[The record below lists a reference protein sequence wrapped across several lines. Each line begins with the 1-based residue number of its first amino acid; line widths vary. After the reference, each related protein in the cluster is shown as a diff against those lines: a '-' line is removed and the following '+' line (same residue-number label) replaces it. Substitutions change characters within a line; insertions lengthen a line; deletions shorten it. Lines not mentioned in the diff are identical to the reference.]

1 MKPYALAWTRVLGAF
16 ALAASTA
23 FAQGGLFRGAGGL
36 PMPPGSATGPG
47 GSQPTPQNQGRGSAS
62 ERESAPRPGSVPAIL
77 FSEERWE
84 FWWEFNHDA
93 YVNLRPSLLNAP
105 SGGAAPAFAPFDA
118 DARGRILV
126 PALVEL
132 LRDKDEVVR
141 SAATLALARLQDPSV
156 LPYLANAAVGDPSL
170 PVRNNALI
178 ALGISRIPKAVERLK
193 LTMFD
198 ETAPDESRVFAAV
211 SLGMNGSPEGSA
223 TLRSAL
229 VVGNESALP
238 YTVRLAA
245 TWALGLA
252 GDPGNAPFLRNLV
265 NAKGLDETA
274 HALAIEAIG
283 RVGDRAANATLVGA
297 LESAHSVV
305 RRSAAIVLGV
315 VGRPEDADV
324 VRALE
329 HALDAD
335 PDQTVRSFAALSL
348 GRIAG
353 IGAPAIVERLRARF
367 KTETARQRSFLA
379 LALGIS
385 GYQAAGTEL
394 MAAFRDEG
402 SESLRGAYATALA
415 LLDQKE
421 AVPELRAAF
430 RKEKSPDLRGYLA
443 YALGRLGD
451 VEVANDLRLIL
462 AQQNSPQLLYW
473 SAVALGLLGDRP
485 AQQFLEEECRKGG
498 VDQVTRGSW
507 LYALGSIGD
516 QTAAPFLI
524 ETAKSQKE
532 TAFMRALATAAL
544 GMLADEDRAP
554 LTAAFSRDHNY
565 TMSLAFVPELYYL
578 F

>member
-1 MKPYALAWTRVLGAF
+1 MLRSTLACARVFGAF
-16 ALAASTA
+16 ALAATTA

-36 PMPPGSATGPG
+36 PQPPGPPSGPG
-47 GSQPTPQNQGRGSAS
+47 TSSPNAQNQGRQSVN
-62 ERESAPRPGSVPAIL
+62 EREAAPRPGSVPAIL

-105 SGGAAPAFAPFDA
+105 SSANSPPFSPFDA
-118 DARGRILV
+118 DGRGKILV
-126 PALVEL
+126 PALIEL

-178 ALGISRIPKAVERLK
+178 ALGLSRIPKAVERLK

-198 ETAPDESRVFAAV
+198 ETTPDESRVFAAV
-211 SLGMNGSPEGSA
+211 GLGINGSPEGSA

-229 VVGNESALP
+229 VVGSESALP

-252 GDPGNAPFLRNLV
+252 GDPGNAPFLRSLV

-274 HALAIEAIG
+274 RALAIEAIG
-283 RVGDRAANATLVGA
+283 RVGDRAANATLIAA
-297 LESAHSVV
+297 LDSPHAVV
-305 RRSAAIVLGV
+305 RRSAANVLGV

-329 HALDAD
+329 RALDGDA
-335 PDQTVRSFAALSL
+335 DQTVRSFAALSL
-348 GRIAG
+348 GRIAA

-367 KTETARQRSFLA
+367 KAETARQRSFVA

-385 GYQAAGTEL
+385 GYQAAGTDL

-430 RKEKSPDLRGYLA
+430 RKEKTPDLRGYLA

-451 VEVANDLRLIL
+451 VEVANDLRQIL
-462 AQQNSPQLLYW
+462 AHENQPQLLYW

-485 AQQFLEEECRKGG
+485 AQEFLEEQVRKGG
-498 VDQVTRGSW
+498 ADQVTRGSW
-507 LYALGSIGD
+507 ILALGTIGD

-524 ETAKSQKE
+524 ETAKGPKE

-544 GMLADEDRAP
+544 GMLADEDRSP

>member
-1 MKPYALAWTRVLGAF
+1 MKPSALVLARLLGAF

-36 PMPPGSATGPG
+36 PQPPGGMTGPG
-47 GSQPTPQNQGRGSAS
+47 GTAPTPQNQGRSTPA

-105 SGGAAPAFAPFDA
+105 SSAAFPKFAPFDA
-118 DARGRILV
+118 DGRGRLLV
-126 PALVEL
+126 PALIEL
-132 LRDKDEVVR
+132 LRDRDEVVR
-141 SAATLALARLQDPSV
+141 SAAVLALARLQDPSV
-156 LPYLANAAVGDPSL
+156 LPYIANAAVGDPSL

-198 ETAPDESRVFAAV
+198 ETSPDESRVFAAV
-211 SLGMNGSPEGSA
+211 ALGINGSPEGSA
-223 TLRSAL
+223 TLRSAF
-229 VVGNESALP
+229 VVGSESALP

-245 TWALGLA
+245 IWALGLA
-252 GDPGNAPFLRNLV
+252 GDPGNAPFLRTLV
-265 NAKGLDETA
+265 NSKGLDETA

-283 RVGDRAANATLVGA
+283 RVGDRAANATLVAA
-297 LESAHSVV
+297 LDSPHSIV
-305 RRSAAIVLGV
+305 RRSAAVVLGV

-335 PDQTVRSFAALSL
+335 ADQTVRSFAALSL

-367 KTETARQRSFLA
+367 KGETARLRAFVA

-385 GYQAAGTEL
+385 GYQAAGTDL
-394 MAAFRDEG
+394 MAAFHDEG
-402 SESLRGAYATALA
+402 STSLRGAYATALA

-421 AVPELRAAF
+421 AIPELRAAF
-430 RKEKSPDLRGYLA
+430 RNEKTPDLRGYLA

-451 VEVANDLRLIL
+451 VEVANDLRQIL
-462 AQQNSPQLLYW
+462 ARDNQPQLLYW

-485 AQQFLEEECRKGG
+485 AQQFLEEQVRRGG
-498 VDQVTRGSW
+498 ADQVTRGSW
-507 LYALGSIGD
+507 LHALGSIGD
-516 QTAAPFLI
+516 QSAAPFLI
-524 ETAKSQKE
+524 ETAKSSKE

-554 LTAAFSRDHNY
+554 LTANFSRDHNY
-565 TMSLAFVPELYYL
+565 TMSLAFIPELYYL